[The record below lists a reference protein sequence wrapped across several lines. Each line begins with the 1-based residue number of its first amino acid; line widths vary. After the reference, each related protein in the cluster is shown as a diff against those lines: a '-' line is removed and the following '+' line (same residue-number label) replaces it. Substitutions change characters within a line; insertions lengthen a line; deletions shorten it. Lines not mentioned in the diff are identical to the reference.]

1 MTQTNDAKLKKAA
14 LVIAKLL
21 LRTREG
27 RISWKDDN
35 LPRQFIHGL
44 ANGSSHQEFEYL
56 YTAKLEDNINAV
68 LSRDDKQLG
77 FKLSGPPAVNV
88 PSDPLAGMAAAVGL
102 DGSPDPNE
110 ILSISLSHTYGKQ
123 ERFTPE
129 SIVYRDLEELI
140 QLAKSPKS
148 VSDDLRYKQVM
159 SYLDKLAV

>member
-1 MTQTNDAKLKKAA
+1 MTQTNDIELKKAA

-35 LPRQFIHGL
+35 LPRQALH
-44 ANGSSHQEFEYL
+44 NYVKGSSPQEFEYL
-56 YTAKLEDNINAV
+56 YSAELEDNIKAV
-68 LSRDDKQLG
+68 LSRDEKQLG
-77 FKLSGPPAVNV
+77 FKLSGPPVANV
-88 PSDPLAGMAAAVGL
+88 STEPLAEILRVGL
-102 DGSPDPNE
+102 AGFPDPNE
-110 ILSISLSHTYGKQ
+110 ILSVSLSHNDGKQ

-140 QLAKSPKS
+140 QLAKNPKS
-148 VSDDLRYKQVM
+148 VSDDVRYKQVM

>member
-1 MTQTNDAKLKKAA
+1 MPQTDDAELKKAA

-27 RISWKDDN
+27 KISWKDEN
-35 LPRQFIHGL
+35 LPRQVFQGL
-44 ANGSSHQEFEYL
+44 AHGSPHQEFEYL
-56 YTAKLEDNINAV
+56 YTAELEDNIKAV

-77 FKLSGPPAVNV
+77 FRLSGPPAANV
-88 PSDPLAGMAAAVGL
+88 PSFPLDGIVAVGPHGL
-102 DGSPDPNE
+102 PDPNE

-140 QLAKSPKS
+140 QLAKNPKS